1 MIFLAAQMNPTMN
14 MVTTMNALMTDASI
28 VVVVNLNTLYRN
40 PIAKKIILAEG
51 NVMISPG

>member
-1 MIFLAAQMNPTMN
+1 MI
-14 MVTTMNALMTDASI
+14 DASI
-28 VVVVNLNTLYRN
+28 AVVVDLSTLYRN